1 MLKHSLCERRKC
13 HSHWTVFQIM
23 TEPLVVAHH
32 VGRRSPTAPPPPSP
46 NNNNRRDGSSHGE
59 KDAGDHDV
67 PAKKSKTKSKSRAA
81 RRTLDQDK
89 MPEYVFV
96 SGQDPKSMRSHAM
109 REHWKQRRVSLE
121 TSKQKSAAALSH
133 RQILPKHRSSR
144 KRGAADATSS
154 PNPVVVEEPPAASSD
169 SDAVSGG
176 SPSTVKHEATSKA
189 VERSE
194 GSSSRSSRRELSEEA
209 FTVDGVP
216 MQIYAAMDRALM
228 GARFDPFDTFPVQ
241 LTAQHH
247 KLLHHWFSTYAAMM
261 FEDLPAATF
270 NPVRD
275 VWFPLDVSNAASFN
289 VILAHSA
296 AHIARMHGHTT
307 SNEALKFKME
317 AIRIV
322 ASWMDDP
329 QQASSDEVIAA
340 VIRLLTYERHWGTE
354 QEWKVHRNGL
364 QQMIDARGGIA
375 SLQTNWRLELAT
387 FLVLLMAKPSWLD
400 SSNHIRE
407 IASRQ
412 PLTAHLH
419 PILGN
424 SENLHK
430 VRCLWLISFVQDL
443 RTFMH
448 KSAPHLPLIGAAQ
461 YPAIREAM
469 VLLETD
475 SQQHA
480 MASLYNKN
488 CTHRE
493 FARLACLFFVCVLL
507 QVSASAQWAI
517 TSANSSSS
525 SGNIANEEE
534 IHLDNW
540 SRMDV
545 LESFL
550 KNNWAMWQ
558 GSAEDLYMSLFH
570 NLYDFPYKAQ
580 TTEYVLNLTSVMGSA
595 NHDARRG
602 VERCLLHILF
612 QSQSSPNEQAV
623 HDGWTPDTLLSSLH
637 GL

>member
-1 MLKHSLCERRKC
+1 
-13 HSHWTVFQIM
+13 
-23 TEPLVVAHH
+23 
-32 VGRRSPTAPPPPSP
+32 
-46 NNNNRRDGSSHGE
+46 
-59 KDAGDHDV
+59 
-67 PAKKSKTKSKSRAA
+67 
-81 RRTLDQDK
+81 
-89 MPEYVFV
+89 
-96 SGQDPKSMRSHAM
+96 M
-109 REHWKQRRVSLE
+109 REHWKQRRLSLE
-121 TSKQKSAAALSH
+121 TNKRKSAALSH
-133 RQILPKHRSSR
+133 RQLLPKHRTR
-144 KRGAADATSS
+144 KRPSSSSSNSTVKEQPAT
-154 PNPVVVEEPPAASSD
+154 SSD
-169 SDAVSGG
+169 SDAISGG
-176 SPSTVKHEATSKA
+176 VLSTLKHEATGKA
-189 VERSE
+189 LERSA
-194 GSSSRSSRRELSEEA
+194 GSSSRSSARGDSEEA
-209 FTVDGVP
+209 FPIDGIP
-216 MQIYAAMDRALM
+216 TQIYAAMDRALT
-228 GARFDPFDTFPVQ
+228 GARFDPFETFPVR

-289 VILAHSA
+289 VVLAHSA
-296 AHIARMHGHTT
+296 AHIARMHGYTT

-329 QQASSDEVIAA
+329 QQALSD
-340 VIRLLTYERHWGTE
+340 ERHWGTE
-354 QEWKVHRNGL
+354 HEWKVHRHGL
-364 QQMIDARGGIA
+364 QQMIEARGGIA

-448 KSAPHLPLIGAAQ
+448 KSAPHLPLIGAAD

-475 SQQHA
+475 FQQHA
-480 MASLYNKN
+480 IASLYNKN

-517 TSANSSSS
+517 AAD
-525 SGNIANEEE
+525 GNEDTPM
-534 IHLDNW
+534 DNW
-540 SRMDV
+540 NSMDV

-550 KNNWAMWQ
+550 KDNRTMWQ
-558 GSAEDLYMSLFH
+558 GSAENLYMSLFH
-570 NLYDFPYKAQ
+570 NLYDFPDKAQ

-602 VERCLLHILF
+602 VERCLLHILS
-612 QSQSSPNEQAV
+612 QSQSSPHERTV

>member
-1 MLKHSLCERRKC
+1 
-13 HSHWTVFQIM
+13 
-23 TEPLVVAHH
+23 
-32 VGRRSPTAPPPPSP
+32 
-46 NNNNRRDGSSHGE
+46 
-59 KDAGDHDV
+59 
-67 PAKKSKTKSKSRAA
+67 
-81 RRTLDQDK
+81 
-89 MPEYVFV
+89 
-96 SGQDPKSMRSHAM
+96 M
-109 REHWKQRRVSLE
+109 REHWKQRRLSLE
-121 TSKQKSAAALSH
+121 TNKRKSAALSH
-133 RQILPKHRSSR
+133 RQLLPKHRTR
-144 KRGAADATSS
+144 KRPSSSSSNSTVKEQPAT
-154 PNPVVVEEPPAASSD
+154 SSD
-169 SDAVSGG
+169 SDAISGG
-176 SPSTVKHEATSKA
+176 VLSTLKHEATGKA
-189 VERSE
+189 LERSA
-194 GSSSRSSRRELSEEA
+194 GSSSRSSARGDSEEA
-209 FTVDGVP
+209 FPIDGIP
-216 MQIYAAMDRALM
+216 TQIYAAMDRALT
-228 GARFDPFDTFPVQ
+228 GARFDPFETFPVR

-289 VILAHSA
+289 VVLAHSA
-296 AHIARMHGHTT
+296 AHIARMHGYTT

-329 QQASSDEVIAA
+329 QQALSDEVIAA
-340 VIRLLTYERHWGTE
+340 VI
-354 QEWKVHRNGL
+354 
-364 QQMIDARGGIA
+364 
-375 SLQTNWRLELAT
+375 S
-387 FLVLLMAKPSWLD
+387 VLLMAKPSWLD

-448 KSAPHLPLIGAAQ
+448 KSAPHLPLIGAAD

-475 SQQHA
+475 FQQHA
-480 MASLYNKN
+480 IASLYNKN

-517 TSANSSSS
+517 AAD
-525 SGNIANEEE
+525 GNEDTPM
-534 IHLDNW
+534 DNW
-540 SRMDV
+540 NRMDV

-550 KNNWAMWQ
+550 KDNRTMWQ
-558 GSAEDLYMSLFH
+558 GSAENLYMSLFH
-570 NLYDFPYKAQ
+570 NLYDFPDKAQ

-602 VERCLLHILF
+602 VERCLLHILS
-612 QSQSSPNEQAV
+612 QSQSSPHERTV

>member
-1 MLKHSLCERRKC
+1 
-13 HSHWTVFQIM
+13 
-23 TEPLVVAHH
+23 
-32 VGRRSPTAPPPPSP
+32 
-46 NNNNRRDGSSHGE
+46 
-59 KDAGDHDV
+59 
-67 PAKKSKTKSKSRAA
+67 
-81 RRTLDQDK
+81 
-89 MPEYVFV
+89 
-96 SGQDPKSMRSHAM
+96 M
-109 REHWKQRRVSLE
+109 REHWKQRRLSLE
-121 TSKQKSAAALSH
+121 TNKRKSAALSH
-133 RQILPKHRSSR
+133 RQLLPKHRTR
-144 KRGAADATSS
+144 KRPSSSSSNSTVKEQPAT
-154 PNPVVVEEPPAASSD
+154 SSD
-169 SDAVSGG
+169 SDAISGG
-176 SPSTVKHEATSKA
+176 VLSTLKHEATGKA
-189 VERSE
+189 LERSA
-194 GSSSRSSRRELSEEA
+194 GSSSR
-209 FTVDGVP
+209 
-216 MQIYAAMDRALM
+216 
-228 GARFDPFDTFPVQ
+228 ARFDPFETFPVR

-289 VILAHSA
+289 VVLAHSA
-296 AHIARMHGHTT
+296 AHIARMHGYTT

-329 QQASSDEVIAA
+329 QQALSDEVIAA
-340 VIRLLTYERHWGTE
+340 RHWGTE
-354 QEWKVHRNGL
+354 HEWKVHRHGL
-364 QQMIDARGGIA
+364 QQMIEARGGIA

-448 KSAPHLPLIGAAQ
+448 KSAPHLPLIGAAD

-475 SQQHA
+475 FQQHA
-480 MASLYNKN
+480 IASLYNKN

-517 TSANSSSS
+517 AAD
-525 SGNIANEEE
+525 GNEDTPM
-534 IHLDNW
+534 DNW
-540 SRMDV
+540 NRMDV

-550 KNNWAMWQ
+550 KDNRTMWQ
-558 GSAEDLYMSLFH
+558 GSAENLYMSLFH
-570 NLYDFPYKAQ
+570 NLYDFPDKAQ

-602 VERCLLHILF
+602 VERCLLHILS
-612 QSQSSPNEQAV
+612 QSQSSPHERTV

>member
-1 MLKHSLCERRKC
+1 
-13 HSHWTVFQIM
+13 M
-23 TEPLVVAHH
+23 TEPLIVHH
-32 VGRRSPTAPPPPSP
+32 AGRRSPASPPCPK
-46 NNNNRRDGSSHGE
+46 RDGNHE
-59 KDAGDHDV
+59 EEADHDA
-67 PAKKSKTKSKSRAA
+67 PGKSTGKSKARATS
-81 RRTLDQDK
+81 TLEQDTI
-89 MPEYVFV
+89 PQYVFV
-96 SGQDPKSMRSHAM
+96 SGQDPRSMRSHAM
-109 REHWKQRRVSLE
+109 REHWKQRRLSLE
-121 TSKQKSAAALSH
+121 TNKRKSAALSH
-133 RQILPKHRSSR
+133 RQLLPKHRTR
-144 KRGAADATSS
+144 KRPSSSSSNSTVKEQPAT
-154 PNPVVVEEPPAASSD
+154 SSD
-169 SDAVSGG
+169 SDAISGG
-176 SPSTVKHEATSKA
+176 VLSTLKHEATGKA
-189 VERSE
+189 LERSA
-194 GSSSRSSRRELSEEA
+194 GSSSRSSARGDSEEA
-209 FTVDGVP
+209 FPIDGIP
-216 MQIYAAMDRALM
+216 TQIYAAMDRALT
-228 GARFDPFDTFPVQ
+228 GARFDPFETFPVR

-289 VILAHSA
+289 VVLAHSA
-296 AHIARMHGHTT
+296 AHIARMHGYTT

-329 QQASSDEVIAA
+329 QQALSDEVIAA
-340 VIRLLTYERHWGTE
+340 VI
-354 QEWKVHRNGL
+354 
-364 QQMIDARGGIA
+364 
-375 SLQTNWRLELAT
+375 S
-387 FLVLLMAKPSWLD
+387 VLLMAKPSWLD

-448 KSAPHLPLIGAAQ
+448 KSAPHLPLIGAAD

-475 SQQHA
+475 FQQHA
-480 MASLYNKN
+480 IASLYNKN

-517 TSANSSSS
+517 AAD
-525 SGNIANEEE
+525 GNEDTPM
-534 IHLDNW
+534 DNW
-540 SRMDV
+540 NRMDV

-550 KNNWAMWQ
+550 KDNRTMWQ
-558 GSAEDLYMSLFH
+558 GSAENLYMSLFH
-570 NLYDFPYKAQ
+570 NLYDFPDKAQ

-602 VERCLLHILF
+602 VERCLLHILS
-612 QSQSSPNEQAV
+612 QSQSSPHERTV

>member
-1 MLKHSLCERRKC
+1 MHPRGGPFDFAISVQQLQFL
-13 HSHWTVFQIM
+13 WTAQHITAQHGTAQHREIM
-23 TEPLVVAHH
+23 TEPLGVNHAS
-32 VGRRSPTAPPPPSP
+32 RRSPAGPCPESDALPDEVDPDV
-46 NNNNRRDGSSHGE
+46 RDKPTRSN
-59 KDAGDHDV
+59 K
-67 PAKKSKTKSKSRAA
+67 A
-81 RRTLDQDK
+81 RTTSTLEQDK
-89 MPEYVFV
+89 TPQYVFV
-96 SGQDPKSMRSHAM
+96 SGQDPRSMRSHAM
-109 REHWKQRRVSLE
+109 REHWKQRRLSLE
-121 TSKQKSAAALSH
+121 TNKRKSAALTH
-133 RQILPKHRSSR
+133 RQLLPKHRTR
-144 KRGAADATSS
+144 KRPTSS
-154 PNPVVVEEPPAASSD
+154 SSSTSTIKEPPTTTMTSSD
-169 SDAVSGG
+169 SDAV
-176 SPSTVKHEATSKA
+176 PPAEALTTTVKHEAPGTA
-189 VERSE
+189 LERSA
-194 GSSSRSSRRELSEEA
+194 GSSSRSSARGLSEDA
-209 FTVDGVP
+209 FVDGIP
-216 MQIYAAMDRALM
+216 TQIYAAMDRALT
-228 GARFDPFDTFPVQ
+228 GARFDPFDTFPVR

-289 VILAHSA
+289 VVLAHSA
-296 AHIARMHGHTT
+296 AHIARMHGYQT
-307 SNEALKFKME
+307 SNEAIKFKME

-322 ASWMDDP
+322 ASWMDDS
-329 QQASSDEVIAA
+329 QQALSDEVIAA

-354 QEWKVHRNGL
+354 HEWKVHRHGI
-364 QQMIDARGGIA
+364 QQMIEARGGIA

-387 FLVLLMAKPSWLD
+387 FLVLLMTKPSWLD

-407 IASRQ
+407 ISSKQ
-412 PLTAHLH
+412 PLSAHLH

-448 KSAPHLPLIGAAQ
+448 KSAPHLPLIGAQ
-461 YPAIREAM
+461 DYPAIRGAM

-475 SQQHA
+475 FQQHA

-517 TSANSSSS
+517 AADTNEDVTMDSWNS
-525 SGNIANEEE
+525 
-534 IHLDNW
+534 
-540 SRMDV
+540 MDI
-545 LESFL
+545 LETFL
-550 KNNWAMWQ
+550 SNNRAMWQ
-558 GSAEDLYMSLFH
+558 SSAENLYISLFH
-570 NLYDFPYKAQ
+570 NLYDFPDKAQ
-580 TTEYVLNLTSVMGSA
+580 TTEYVLNLTSVMGAA
-595 NHDARRG
+595 NHEARRG

-612 QSQSSPNEQAV
+612 QAQSSPQDHGHTV